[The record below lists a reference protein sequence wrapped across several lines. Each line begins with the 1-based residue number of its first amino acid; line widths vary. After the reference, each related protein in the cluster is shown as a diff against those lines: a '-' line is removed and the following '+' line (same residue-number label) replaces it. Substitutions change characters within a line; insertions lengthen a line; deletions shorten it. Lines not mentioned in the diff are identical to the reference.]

1 MSNWFEAAPLFCP
14 ADRPERYEKAAART
28 TTVILDLEDA
38 VAPDRKALARTSLIE
53 SPLDPAL
60 TIVRVN
66 PVATAEFELDLA
78 ALAQTDYRR
87 LMLAKTESV
96 ADLKRLARYEVVA
109 LCETAAGVVMAAEIA
124 RVDHVVGLMWG
135 SEDLMASMGG
145 RSSRHSDGRYRDVV
159 RTARSNVLL
168 ASAAAGKAAIDAVY
182 MDTTDDAG
190 LLDESSDAAA
200 TGFSA
205 KACIHP
211 NQVEV
216 VRAAFRPSESA
227 VQWAQRV
234 IAAAAEDQGVF
245 LLDGQ
250 MIDGPLVKQAESI
263 MRRSSS
269 Q

>member
-1 MSNWFEAAPLFCP
+1 MRGAYF
-14 ADRPERYEKAAART
+14 
-28 TTVILDLEDA
+28 
-38 VAPDRKALARTSLIE
+38 AL
-53 SPLDPAL
+53 
-60 TIVRVN
+60 
-66 PVATAEFELDLA
+66 
-78 ALAQTDYRR
+78 Y
-87 LMLAKTESV
+87 
-96 ADLKRLARYEVVA
+96 
-109 LCETAAGVVMAAEIA
+109 
-124 RVDHVVGLMWG
+124 
-135 SEDLMASMGG
+135 
-145 RSSRHSDGRYRDVV
+145 
-159 RTARSNVLL
+159 VLL